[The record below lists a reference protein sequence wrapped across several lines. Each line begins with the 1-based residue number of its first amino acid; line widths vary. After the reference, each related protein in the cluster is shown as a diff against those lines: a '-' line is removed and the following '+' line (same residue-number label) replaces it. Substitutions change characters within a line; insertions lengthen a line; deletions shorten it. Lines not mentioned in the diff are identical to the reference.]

1 MARPVDVEG
10 SRPEWDE
17 LRQSLR
23 GYGNLAALL
32 AEWHRAY
39 MLAGARRLLDDSKGV
54 SSPIRALRLV
64 SRHADKVTLD
74 VLAAGFAGNQYET
87 QHRRHL
93 EEHLI
98 ELAGGPALTATA
110 VNAAINDLRAKH
122 DEVTQLARD
131 SRPPDTPQKWLQGSW
146 VSFDAVDE
154 GQVGSGVGGVGGGQ
168 VVAQRLQRSGAARG
182 G

>member
-1 MARPVDVEG
+1 VARRVDVEG

-87 QHRRHL
+87 EHRRHL

-98 ELAGGPALTATA
+98 ELAGGPGL
-110 VNAAINDLRAKH
+110 DRH
-122 DEVTQLARD
+122 SSERSD
-131 SRPPDTPQKWLQGSW
+131 
-146 VSFDAVDE
+146 
-154 GQVGSGVGGVGGGQ
+154 
-168 VVAQRLQRSGAARG
+168 QRLASQTRRGDAASPRLG
-182 G
+182 RASFVAPQ